1 MTVREFIMAL
11 SDYPPDDEVVVTG
24 HVWSGINDPEAYESE
39 PTLVPDN
46 GKVRII
52 A

>member
-1 MTVREFIMAL
+1 MTIRELIMAL
-11 SDYPPDDEVVVTG
+11 ADYNPDDEVVVIG
-24 HVWSGINDPEAYESE
+24 HVWRGINDPEEYESE